1 MKNSFLVFLLLS
13 LPISSLLAQDAVSGI
28 AVDIP
33 ILMHRLISNPGAFPL
48 PGRRSIIMYE
58 YVDKNI
64 SWSFGWG
71 RSLETEFGWQKHYSS
86 SEYSFALRW
95 KTPFKGALQ
104 NGTFI
109 EYQNRTLNKSS
120 TNKLT
125 VGYLF
130 NKNPNLSFA
139 PTISLGGRMVVTPA
153 IEAGWTPLS
162 HLAICLGTGYTFT
175 NSSRKLWESTLGLKL
190 RIWKG
195 IFHQWKVAS
204 TYESETYYDEITDK
218 EWDNYRINIKQYQY
232 LGIMF

>member
-1 MKNSFLVFLLLS
+1 MKKSFFISLLLA
-13 LPISSLLAQDAVSGI
+13 LPASSLLAQNTVSGI
-28 AVDIP
+28 AADIP
-33 ILMHRLISNPGAFPL
+33 ILMHRSISNPGAFPL
-48 PGRRSIIMYE
+48 PGRRSIVMYE

-71 RSLETEFGWQKHYSS
+71 GGLETEFGWQKHYSS
-86 SEYSFALRW
+86 PEYSFTIRW
-95 KTPFKGALQ
+95 KTPFRGALR

-109 EYQNRTLNKSS
+109 EYKNRTLNESRS
-120 TNKLT
+120 NKLT

-130 NKNPNLSFA
+130 NKNQNLYFT
-139 PTISLGGRMVVTPA
+139 PTISLGGSVVITPA

-195 IFHQWKVAS
+195 IFHQWKITS
-204 TYESETYYDEITDK
+204 TYESQTYYDESTDR